1 MKNLKKWELSPKD
14 LYNKTDLSK
23 LKFKTTDKLPISNE
37 FIAQNRAISSL
48 NFGLDLDYKGYN
60 IYVSGD
66 DGTGKISTVRTILE
80 RIAPKKPTPQDWCY
94 VHNFDHPERPIAIEL
109 PQGLAKEFKKDMQTF
124 VEGLL
129 KEIPEAFESK
139 DYEDRINDIMKF
151 YGDKKN
157 NLFSSLEERAK
168 FHGFAIKVTKVNV
181 VTIPIIDG
189 KQVDEPDYAKLPK
202 NEKDQI
208 EKEREKINEEIVK
221 FLREIRVIDRTM
233 QQQVESVQKQ
243 VAELVVDGYLEEL
256 LEKYI
261 KEKEIFEYVGKVKNH
276 VIDNLNFFLGFE
288 DPNARKRPQRKKTL
302 AEYEV
307 NVLVDNTET
316 KGAPIVFENN
326 PTYFNVFG
334 KLEKRIEYGFYTAD
348 FTMIR
353 SGSLLRANGGYLI
366 VQAMDI
372 LMNFQVWNQLKRVL
386 KNREIISEDPL
397 EEHGLIA
404 TTGFKPEPIPLNVKV
419 IMVGSAHL
427 YYLLYHYD
435 EDFHNIFKVKADFDY
450 EMPKSQEFIEKY
462 ASFIATRCKENKLK
476 HFTKEAVARIIEYSS
491 RLIED
496 QKRLSAQFGK
506 INDLIVEANF
516 FAKDNE
522 TKYVD
527 LACVE
532 KAIEEKR
539 ARVKLPEEKTLKYIH
554 EGDLLINVQGG
565 AIGELNALSV
575 LNYGDF
581 EFGRPSKITAR
592 TFHGKSGLINIERES
607 KLSGKLHDKGVLILN
622 GYFGWK
628 YGQFKPVSLSASLCF
643 EQSYGMIDGDSAS
656 STELYA
662 LLSALSHTPIK
673 QSIAVTGSMNQ
684 RGEVQPIGGVN
695 SKIEGFFDVCKLRG
709 LDGSHGVMIPKQ
721 NVKNLMLKNEV
732 IEAVN
737 AKKFH
742 IYAIET
748 VDEGIEVLTGVPA
761 GQPKK
766 DGTYPAK
773 TVHYLVQKTLESF
786 GKEPHKKG
794 KKKRK
799 GTSR

>member
-1 MKNLKKWELSPKD
+1 MNTRKHWELPLSH

-23 LKFKTTDKLPISNE
+23 LKFKTTDELKISDE

-60 IYVSGD
+60 IFVSGD
-66 DGTGKISTVRTILE
+66 DGTGKLSTVRTILE
-80 RIAPKKPTPQDWCY
+80 HIAPMKHTPNDWCY
-94 VHNFDHPERPIAIEL
+94 IHNFDHPERPIAIEL
-109 PQGLAKEFKKDMQTF
+109 PRGSAKEFKKDMQVF
-124 VEGLL
+124 VDGLL
-129 KEIPEAFESK
+129 KEIPAAFESK

-157 NLFSSLEERAK
+157 NLFSTLEEMAK
-168 FHGFAIKVTKVNV
+168 EHNFAIKVTKVNV
-181 VTIPIIDG
+181 VTIPIIEG
-189 KQVDEPDYAKLPK
+189 KQIDEHEYAKLDK
-202 NEKDQI
+202 NEKDRI

-221 FLREIRVIDRTM
+221 FLREIRVIDRKM
-233 QQQVESVQKQ
+233 QEQIESVQKQ
-243 VAELVVDGYLEEL
+243 VALMVADGYLNDL
-256 LEKYI
+256 VEKYE
-261 KEKEIFEYVGKVKNH
+261 KEKEVIDYLAKVKNH
-276 VIDNLNFFLGFE
+276 VLDNLNFFLGFE
-288 DPNARKRPQRKKTL
+288 DPNANARKQPQRKKTL
-302 AEYEV
+302 TEYEV
-307 NVLVDNTET
+307 NVLVDNTDT
-316 KGAPIVFENN
+316 SGAPIVFENN

-348 FTMIR
+348 FSMIR
-353 SGSLLRANGGYLI
+353 SGSLLKANGGYLI
-366 VQAMDI
+366 VQAMDL

-386 KNREIISEDPL
+386 KNREIILEDPL

-419 IMVGSAHL
+419 IMVGSADL
-427 YYLLYHYD
+427 YYLLYHHD

-450 EMPKSQEFIEKY
+450 EMPKSKEFIEKY

-476 HFTKEAVARIIEYSS
+476 HFTKEAVGRIIEYSS

-496 QKRLSAQFGK
+496 QNRLSAQFGK

-516 FAKDNE
+516 FAKNQQS
-522 TKYVD
+522 KYVD

-532 KAIEEKR
+532 KAITEKR
-539 ARVKLPEEKTLKYIH
+539 ARVKLPEEKMLKYIH
-554 EGDLLINVQGG
+554 EGDLMINVEGK
-565 AIGELNALSV
+565 AVGELNALSV

-628 YGQFKPVSLSASLCF
+628 YGQNKPVSLSASLCF

-656 STELYA
+656 STEFYA
-662 LLSALSHTPIK
+662 LLSSLSGVPIQ

-695 SKIEGFFDVCKLRG
+695 SKVEGFFDVCKLRG
-709 LDGSHGVMIPKQ
+709 LDGSHGVMIPKH
-721 NVKNLMLKNEV
+721 NVKNLMLKEEV
-732 IEAVN
+732 VEAVKK
-737 AKKFH
+737 KKFH
-742 IYAIET
+742 IYAVET
-748 VDEGIEVLTGVPA
+748 VDDGIEVLTGVPA
-761 GQPKK
+761 GKMKK
-766 DGTYPAK
+766 DGSYPAK
-773 TVHYLVQKTLESF
+773 SIHSLVQKTLESF
-786 GKEPHKKG
+786 GKEPS
-794 KKKRK
+794 KKRK
-799 GTSR
+799 KKSK